1 VVLCKHIKFLET
13 NNIEEITKEAQ
24 KRGID
29 LKEIKKRLQTFA
41 ILDVTSRMSKLSSK
55 EAIDLSKKIKISAW
69 KKIKKELK

>member
-1 VVLCKHIKFLET
+1 M
-13 NNIEEITKEAQ
+13 NEITIKLPKEIIEEAQ

-55 EAIDLSKKIKISAW
+55 EAMDLSKKIKISAW
-69 KKIKKELK
+69 KKIKKEFSFSL

>member
-1 VVLCKHIKFLET
+1 MTKITIELP
-13 NNIEEITKEAQ
+13 EEITKEAE

-69 KKIKKELK
+69 KKIKKELKL